1 MMVEVG
7 GRPVFV
13 HTGGGPAEVE
23 GSRVVLVHGA
33 GMDHTVWRYQTRA
46 LAHSGRVAYAVD
58 LPGHGRSEGEPLPDI
73 EALGRWLIGLLDA
86 LEVER
91 AVLIGHSMGSF
102 AVLESSIAAPDRI
115 KGLILLGTGDAMP
128 VHPALMAAAS
138 AGDHLA
144 VELIVA
150 WSHTGSGRFGSN
162 ADPGSW
168 QQGTGARILERGLGR
183 SLAVDLQA
191 CHGYDAGAVAASVA
205 VPTWIITASD
215 DRMTPPAAARRL
227 LEAIPGAVDSTVP
240 AGHFALLDCPRLV
253 QVEIVKG
260 LEHFESAARAA
271 VRG

>member
-1 MMVEVG
+1 MMVAVD
-7 GRPVFV
+7 GRQVLV
-13 HTGGGPAEVE
+13 HTGGGSTEIE

-58 LPGHGRSEGEPLPDI
+58 LPGHGRSEGQPLPDI

-91 AVLIGHSMGSF
+91 AVLVGHSMGSF
-102 AVLESSIAAPDRI
+102 AVLQASVVAPGRI
-115 KGLILLGTGDAMP
+115 EGLILLGTGDAMP

-150 WSHTGSGRFGSN
+150 WSHTGSGRFGAD

-191 CHGYDAGAVAASVA
+191 CSGYAAGAVAGSVA
-205 VPTWIITASD
+205 APTWIIIAAD

-227 LEAIPGAVDSTVP
+227 LDAIPGAVASTVP

-253 QVEIVKG
+253 QAEIVKG
-260 LEHFESAARAA
+260 LEHFESGARAT

>member
-1 MMVEVG
+1 MMVEID
-7 GRPVFV
+7 GRQVFV
-13 HTGGGPAEVE
+13 HTGGGPSDVE

-73 EALGRWLIGLLDA
+73 EAVGGWLIGLLDR
-86 LEVER
+86 LEVAR

-102 AVLESSIAAPDRI
+102 AVLQASTVAPDRI
-115 KGLILLGTGDAMP
+115 EGLILLGSGDAMP
-128 VHPALMAAAS
+128 VHPALMAAAI

-150 WSHTGSGRFGSN
+150 WSHTGLGRFGSD

-168 QQGTGARILERGLGR
+168 QQGAGARILERGLDR
-183 SLAVDLQA
+183 SLAVDLEA
-191 CHGYDAGAVAASVA
+191 CHGYAAGAIAASVP
-205 VPTWIITASD
+205 VPAWIIIASD
-215 DRMTPPAAARRL
+215 DRMTPPAAAHRL
-227 LEAIPGAVDSTVP
+227 LEAIPGAVGSTVP

-253 QVEIVKG
+253 QVEILKG
-260 LEHFESAARAA
+260 LEHFESGARTA